1 MLLFG
6 KGIRTT
12 ITRELQVLQQN
23 KKLILLLS
31 SLLGLGAQALLST

>member
-1 MLLFG
+1 MLLFD

-12 ITRELQVLQQN
+12 ITREFQVLNQN

-31 SLLGLGAQALLST
+31 SLLG